1 MNTRL
6 STNLAR
12 ELEEAVEKPA
22 KKDGWVRLCT
32 NLPAREFTP
41 GLLGQ
46 LYRFRWQIELV
57 FKDWKSYAN
66 LHKFDTGNADIAE
79 GLIWASL
86 CAAVVKRF
94 VAHAAQRIVEE
105 PVSTR
110 RVAMCA
116 RHFLPNLMRALSF
129 PHRAYF
135 RRIWNHALQ
144 FIHINGLRADP
155 KRDRLSGRLQ
165 AGLMEVLS
173 T

>member
-1 MNTRL
+1 MERVRRNDLHKLDVYRC
-6 STNLAR
+6 A
-12 ELEEAVEKPA
+12 LE
-22 KKDGWVRLCT
+22 
-32 NLPAREFTP
+32 
-41 GLLGQ
+41 
-46 LYRFRWQIELV
+46 LYR
-57 FKDWKSYAN
+57 
-66 LHKFDTGNADIAE
+66 
-79 GLIWASL
+79 LIGKIISCL
-86 CAAVVKRF
+86 
-94 VAHAAQRIVEE
+94 EE